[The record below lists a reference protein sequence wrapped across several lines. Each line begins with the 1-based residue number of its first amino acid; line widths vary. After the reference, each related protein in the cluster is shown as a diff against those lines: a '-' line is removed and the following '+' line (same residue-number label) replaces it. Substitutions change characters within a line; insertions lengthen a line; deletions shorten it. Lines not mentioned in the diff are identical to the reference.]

1 MFIIMA
7 IMTDVLWMVLIMIM
21 VMIMV
26 AVIMS
31 ITTLVDNP
39 KDINIGCQI
48 AHIYRWL
55 DVGRDDDILM
65 QTKATFGLLGI
76 LRNHLDAKYC
86 QTLFLKPF
94 LTFFFIRDQLNDLSR
109 NTRLRENSDSSD
121 WLEGLASRWSS
132 NSSIISVPPVELM
145 VSTF

>member
-1 MFIIMA
+1 M
-7 IMTDVLWMVLIMIM
+7 DGPDHDYGHDHG
-21 VMIMV
+21 
-26 AVIMS
+26 S
-31 ITTLVDNP
+31 CDNGYYKVDNP
-39 KDINIGCQI
+39 EDINIGCQI

-86 QTLFLKPF
+86 QKLFLKPF
-94 LTFFFIRDQLNDLSR
+94 LTFFFKRDQSNDLSR

-132 NSSIISVPPVELM
+132 NSSILSVPPVELM
-145 VSTF
+145 VSTFQAVICVGHMA